1 MPARDDL
8 LELLSANPGIANNRR
23 TPPLSPQTYQIVSTL
38 ALTALLFYPV
48 RQLIWVLS
56 VRRAEGRDGQHD
68 DVRRTRFKRR
78 ATATAILLCF
88 TFAVLFTNSIMKGAQ

>member
-1 MPARDDL
+1 L
-8 LELLSANPGIANNRR
+8 KLESRATNRR
-23 TPPLSPQTYQIVSTL
+23 TDPLSPQTYQIVSTL
-38 ALTALLFYPV
+38 VLAALLFFPV

-68 DVRRTRFKRR
+68 ETRRLRFKRR

-88 TFAVLFTNSIMKGAQ
+88 AFSVLFTNSVMKAPQ

>member
-1 MPARDDL
+1 
-8 LELLSANPGIANNRR
+8 
-23 TPPLSPQTYQIVSTL
+23 LSPQTYQIVSTL
-38 ALTALLFYPV
+38 LLAALLFYPV

-68 DVRRTRFKRR
+68 ETRRIRFKRR

-88 TFAVLFTNSIMKGAQ
+88 AFSVLFTNSVMKVAQ

>member
-8 LELLSANPGIANNRR
+8 LELYRESPSLAITRR
-23 TPPLSPQTYQIVSTL
+23 TLPLSPQTYQIISTL
-38 ALTALLFYPV
+38 VLTALLFYPV

-68 DVRRTRFKRR
+68 EVRRSKFKLR

-88 TFAVLFTNSIMKGAQ
+88 AFAVLFTNSILKGAQ